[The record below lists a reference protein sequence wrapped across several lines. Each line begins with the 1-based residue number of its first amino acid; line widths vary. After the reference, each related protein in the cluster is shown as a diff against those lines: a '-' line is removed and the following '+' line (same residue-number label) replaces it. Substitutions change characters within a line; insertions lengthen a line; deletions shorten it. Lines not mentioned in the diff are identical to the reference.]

1 MIQLNRT
8 DKYSG
13 SLRLEKLCEIVM
25 LVFVTF
31 DVVTRSIICIFTIN
45 VHFSHYIYSFDV
57 FLHVSMYLY
66 MGLKIKIK

>member
-13 SLRLEKLCEIVM
+13 NLRLEKLCAIVM

-31 DVVTRSIICIFTIN
+31 DVVTRSIICIFTITIN

-57 FLHVSMYLY
+57 FPTCIDVFVY
-66 MGLKIKIK
+66 GA